1 MDQQNNSH
9 QLIKESSEN
18 ASGLRRLLP
27 GFGRQGEPSALYLL
41 LLTIVSIF
49 LVEAIIM
56 GVFSLLPQMSMI
68 SLVLFDAF
76 LLIIVVFPF
85 LYLFYYRPMRTNI
98 AVRKR
103 AEEALIRSNELL
115 ERMFSLTHV
124 LIAYMD
130 TDFNIIRVNRAFA
143 ESDKR
148 TLDFFVGRNY
158 FELFPDEDHQVI
170 FREVLEKGEAYVY
183 FETTFG
189 FAGHPDRGAT
199 YWDWSLTPVKD
210 EEGRVSGLIL
220 SMLNVT
226 ERRRAQ
232 DALKRSQQNYES
244 LVNSI
249 DGIVWEADA
258 QTLAYTFVSKQAER
272 LLGYPV
278 ERWLKDPAFY
288 YESLHTDDRFSAMAF
303 RATAPIDSRDQQHEY
318 RMFNAAGELVWL
330 NDLITVVSEEGV
342 PIKLRGVTVDIT
354 KRKQAEEAL
363 RNEIVER
370 QRAQEAL
377 RRERDFA
384 ENLIQTAQMIVLVL
398 DEEGR
403 IIRYNPY
410 MEEVSGYQLEEV
422 QGEDWFNSF
431 LPKRERER
439 TREAF
444 WSTTEGAQTRGDIF
458 PIVTKDGRER
468 EIEWYDKILED
479 QEGHIIGVLATG
491 QDVTERKQA
500 EVQAEAL
507 AHAATA
513 LKSLD
518 LEEVLDRI
526 LEQTQRVIPYQ
537 AAMILMVEGRRL
549 YLARHHGLEDMP
561 EVYDVLDTG
570 FLFEAYSILRRME
583 TSLLVSDIDDR
594 HGWHN
599 IPGFEW
605 VGSYA
610 AVPLPIGAT
619 NIGYLC
625 VFSEQSNFFSQEITD
640 RLKVFAAHA
649 VVAIQNA
656 RLYQDLE
663 HALQEEQAIRL
674 QLVMAEKQTALGR
687 MMASVSHELNNPIQT
702 IKNCLYLTQQDT
714 ETDSPIQEYLE
725 MALSETQ
732 RVADLVTQLRDIYRP
747 SKSAETSMLDLIVL
761 IEEVHALLMPHLQHQ
776 NVTWSQSSDV
786 NTAFITGIPDQIKQV
801 FLNLGLNAIEAMEP
815 KGGELTV
822 RISCPRNGHQVFVA
836 IEDCGPGIPDEH
848 LDKLFEP
855 FFTTKSAGTGLGL
868 PICYD
873 IVREHGGLIEVEN
886 KPESGA
892 VFTVKLP
899 VVVPEMQSPV

>member
-1 MDQQNNSH
+1 MDPRNNTNDHFSNTS
-9 QLIKESSEN
+9 KGN
-18 ASGLRRLLP
+18 GGLWRLLP
-27 GFGRQGEPSALYLL
+27 GFGKQGEPSALYLL
-41 LLTIVSIF
+41 LLTIGSIF

-56 GVFSLLPQMSMI
+56 VAVSLLPPVSII
-68 SLVLFDAF
+68 SLVLFDAI

-85 LYLFYYRPMRTNI
+85 LYTFFFRPMRLNI
-98 AVRKR
+98 AERKR

-130 TDFNIIRVNRAFA
+130 PRFNIIRVNRAFA
-143 ESDKR
+143 ESDNR
-148 TLDFFVGRNY
+148 TLDFFVGKNY
-158 FELFPDEDHQVI
+158 FELYPDEDHEVI
-170 FREVLEKGEAYVY
+170 FQEVLQQGEAYVY
-183 FETTFG
+183 FETAFG

-210 EEGRVSGLIL
+210 EEGKVLGLIL

-232 DALKRSQQNYES
+232 DELKKTQQDYES

-258 QTLAYTFVSKQAER
+258 QTLAYTFVSQQAER
-272 LLGYPV
+272 LLGYPL

-288 YESLHTDDRFSAMAF
+288 YEHLHPDDRFSAMAF
-303 RATAPIDSRDQQHEY
+303 RATAPIETRDQQYEY
-318 RMFNAAGELVWL
+318 RMHNAGGELVWL
-330 NDLITVVSEEGV
+330 NDLVTVVSEEGV

-354 KRKQAEEAL
+354 KRKRAEEAL

-410 MEEVSGYQLEEV
+410 MEEISGYPMGEV
-422 QGEDWFNSF
+422 RGEDWFITF

-439 TREAF
+439 TRDAF
-444 WSTTEGAQTRGDIF
+444 WSTTEGGQTRGDIF

-479 QEGHIIGVLATG
+479 QDGNIIGVLATG

-526 LEQTQRVIPYQ
+526 LEQTQRVIPYK

-549 YLARHHGLEDMP
+549 YLARHHGLDGMP
-561 EVYDVLDTG
+561 EVYDSLDTG
-570 FLFEAYSILRRME
+570 FLTEAFSILKQMG
-583 TSLLVSDIDDR
+583 TSLLVSDAAAR
-594 HGWHN
+594 PSWHN
-599 IPGFEW
+599 IPGLDW
-605 VGSYA
+605 VRSYA
-610 AVPLPIGAT
+610 AVPLPIGEL

-625 VFSEQSNFFSQEITD
+625 VFSEHSNFFSQEITA
-640 RLKVFAAHA
+640 RLQVFAAHA

-663 HALQEEQAIRL
+663 RALQEEQAIRL

-714 ETDSPIQEYLE
+714 ESDSPIQEYLE

-732 RVADLVTQLRDIYRP
+732 RVSDLVTQLRDIYRP
-747 SKSAETSMLDLIVL
+747 SKAAESGMIDLMAL
-761 IEEVHALLMPHLQHQ
+761 IEDVHSLLVPHLQLQ
-776 NVTWSQSSDV
+776 NVIWVQSSELK
-786 NTAFITGIPDQIKQV
+786 TAFITGIPDQLKQV

-815 KGGELTV
+815 AGGELKV
-822 RISCPRNGHQVFVA
+822 RIFSPQGSDQVCVA
-836 IEDCGPGIPDEH
+836 IEDSGAGIPEDH

-868 PICYD
+868 SICYD
-873 IVREHGGLIEVEN
+873 IVREHGGLIKVEN
-886 KPESGA
+886 NPDSGA
-892 VFTVKLP
+892 VFTVNLP
-899 VVVPEMQSPV
+899 VVVPELPSPV